1 MVDEGCQLC
10 DGGGGLNDKRGGA
23 QMKAVYGKM
32 GHEEHGVPTKFVEN

>member
-1 MVDEGCQLC
+1 MKGVSFAM
-10 DGGGGLNDKRGGA
+10 GGGGLNDKRGGA